1 MSRTDPRALENSQQ
15 SSSSVSNCL
24 QGARAFVQG
33 ACDEVA
39 QDVRDCR
46 DSLRSVA
53 TAVGGAV
60 RRPQR
65 QRAVESTTIVHSERE
80 RAVEST
86 TIVHGARAPGSW
98 GLLNPNADL
107 RVSVFFPY
115 SSTGSLFKFSSLPF
129 SFRAH
134 FNYTA
139 PHRL

>member
-107 RVSVFFPY
+107 RVSV
-115 SSTGSLFKFSSLPF
+115 PF
-129 SFRAH
+129 SHIPPLVASF
-134 FNYTA
+134 FS
-139 PHRL
+139 